1 MNLFKSFKDKK
12 KTNSDIIASIEEED
26 ILYEEELENKKG
38 VEPVEPVQEKV
49 EPVEEK
55 VEEPVEEPTEEQV
68 EEEQVEEPI
77 EEVVEET
84 EEPTEEEP
92 VEETEEVQEEPV
104 EEPIEEVI
112 EEESVEET
120 LDKPEKGIVL
130 DLGDFTMNLSD
141 VEHRRY
147 LKANVAVEITN
158 PEPSAEE
165 APEPKEEGGHGGHG
179 GHGSEPAPD
188 PKAALIAEMEQ
199 YKPAIRDAVITVL
212 TSKTSDELATTAGK
226 ELAKQ
231 QIAESVNGIF
241 DGEREV
247 IRVSFGQFIM
257 Q

>member
-1 MNLFKSFKDKK
+1 MAKPTQEKTPEKDKAAGENGGS
-12 KTNSDIIASIEEED
+12 NSILINIITTTIVC
-26 ILYEEELENKKG
+26 IIFIG
-38 VEPVEPVQEKV
+38 VNYFLQSNLLTSQLKDVTSQES
-49 EPVEEK
+49 
-55 VEEPVEEPTEEQV
+55 TEESS
-68 EEEQVEEPI
+68 EQ
-77 EEVVEET
+77 
-84 EEPTEEEP
+84 
-92 VEETEEVQEEPV
+92 
-104 EEPIEEVI
+104 
-112 EEESVEET
+112 
-120 LDKPEKGIVL
+120 LDKPERGLVL

-141 VEHRRY
+141 VEPRRY

-158 PEPSAEE
+158 PEPDPAAEE
-165 APEPKEEGGHGGHG
+165 VKPSGGHGGHG
-179 GHGSEPAPD
+179 AAAPD
-188 PKAALIAEMEQ
+188 PKSALIAEMEQ